1 MGSGRENRSS
11 HNWMLLESETWRLP
25 AIARITVKQG
35 GKTAAHIHAGF
46 LFTSGQKKI
55 IKPKQKPALDACLI

>member
-25 AIARITVKQG
+25 ATARITVKQG
-35 GKTAAHIHAGF
+35 GKTAAHIHTGF
-46 LFTSGQKKI
+46 LFTKYKI